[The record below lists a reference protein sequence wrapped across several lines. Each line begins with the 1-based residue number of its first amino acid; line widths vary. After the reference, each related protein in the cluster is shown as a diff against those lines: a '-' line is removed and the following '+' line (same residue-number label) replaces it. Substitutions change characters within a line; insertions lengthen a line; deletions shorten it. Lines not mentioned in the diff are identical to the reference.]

1 MSDPIRERLSSEEA
15 ASWNVLV
22 SELDRVPADRGETPG
37 VGGGDWTVRDV
48 VFHLAA
54 WCDEAARQLAA
65 VREGRY
71 VEPEIDVDAR
81 NDEYLRAGRA
91 IDVSAA
97 RDRLDRARERMLAEW
112 STMRE
117 PPTDAMEWFVE
128 SGDQHYREHLAEL
141 RALADAIDATER
153 FLPGSGP
160 PSH

>member
-1 MSDPIRERLSSEEA
+1 VTDSIGQRLSSEEA
-15 ASWNVLV
+15 ASWDALV

-37 VGGGDWTVRDV
+37 AGAGDWTFRDV

-54 WCDEAARQLAA
+54 WCDEAAGQLAA

-81 NDEYLRAGRA
+81 NDEYLRAGRE

-97 RDRLDRARERMLAEW
+97 RLRLERARARMLAEW

-117 PPTDAMEWFVE
+117 PQTAAMEWFAE
-128 SGDQHYREHLAEL
+128 SGDEHYREHLTEL
-141 RALADAIDATER
+141 RAFVDAIDATGR
-153 FLPGSGP
+153 NLPGSTP